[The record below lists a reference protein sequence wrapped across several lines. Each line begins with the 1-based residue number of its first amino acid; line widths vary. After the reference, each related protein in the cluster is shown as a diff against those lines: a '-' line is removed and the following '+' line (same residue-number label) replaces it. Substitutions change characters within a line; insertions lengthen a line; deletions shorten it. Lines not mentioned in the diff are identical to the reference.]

1 METFKDT
8 LQTNFSYFN
17 KMTSFTNTVTNI
29 KNHKNHKFTIKWP
42 EHLFLL
48 LLQIKCNENHKLKP
62 TQIPVNSQ
70 KYKLSN
76 LTSCLCGALG
86 WTEGTWHMD

>member
-1 METFKDT
+1 METFKDA

-29 KNHKNHKFTIKWP
+29 KNHKNHKFDTKWP
-42 EHLFLL
+42 ERLVLL

-62 TQIPVNSQ
+62 IQI
-70 KYKLSN
+70 
-76 LTSCLCGALG
+76 
-86 WTEGTWHMD
+86 